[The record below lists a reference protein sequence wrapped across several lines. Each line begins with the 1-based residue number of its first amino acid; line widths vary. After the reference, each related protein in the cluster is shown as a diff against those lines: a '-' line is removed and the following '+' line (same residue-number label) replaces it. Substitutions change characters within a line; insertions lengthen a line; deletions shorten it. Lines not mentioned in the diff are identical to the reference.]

1 MELELKKETLCFYEF
16 STAATAVHE
25 EATETIVPDYCPD
38 IARIIDSDG
47 KVFLRGKDIQG
58 DKAIVTG
65 SVKVTVLFTPEGENG
80 IRNLEFSLPFNT
92 SLSNKDFE
100 HCQSLFARVHIQSI
114 ETKSLNPRKI
124 FTRVLLTVRLQGLK
138 STKADF
144 CTDISAQ
151 SALGIAQMARQ
162 ETLNLITAYTE
173 KDFTFTDEIAIP
185 AGKEAVLEILSCTIT
200 PSVQETKIF
209 GAKLIVKGILLAELL
224 YRSEQQ
230 GIASATAELPFSQ
243 IMEIE
248 ESPEDAAAAITL
260 QLSGMDYHIG
270 SDENPD
276 DRRRVTLAV
285 YLSAQACIR
294 RSVQFRCIS
303 DVYSTVYEVTPTMS
317 NLQCTGEINAFTR
330 RQSVRQTIEVG
341 VVPSAVLSTAISF
354 DEVNVSREDNT
365 AVLQTM
371 AHVKLLFLDEGGV
384 PLVAERQLECTCR
397 VEVSPECSCTASVR
411 YGGDLSV
418 AISSNGIEIRFS
430 ADFSVEAADRR
441 QLLGL
446 TDMTGDT
453 EHPKDTS
460 QLPSI
465 VLKVFDEDE
474 SLWDI
479 AKRYSTTA
487 EVIRAA
493 NDMEEDCACS
503 AGQLLLIPRKR

>member
-1 MELELKKETLCFYEF
+1 M
-16 STAATAVHE
+16 
-25 EATETIVPDYCPD
+25 
-38 IARIIDSDG
+38 
-47 KVFLRGKDIQG
+47 
-58 DKAIVTG
+58 
-65 SVKVTVLFTPEGENG
+65 
-80 IRNLEFSLPFNT
+80 
-92 SLSNKDFE
+92 
-100 HCQSLFARVHIQSI
+100 
-114 ETKSLNPRKI
+114 
-124 FTRVLLTVRLQGLK
+124 
-138 STKADF
+138 
-144 CTDISAQ
+144 
-151 SALGIAQMARQ
+151 
-162 ETLNLITAYTE
+162 
-173 KDFTFTDEIAIP
+173 
-185 AGKEAVLEILSCTIT
+185 
-200 PSVQETKIF
+200 
-209 GAKLIVKGILLAELL
+209 LAELL

-411 YGGDLSV
+411 YGGSFCCHFL
-418 AISSNGIEIRFS
+418 
-430 ADFSVEAADRR
+430 
-441 QLLGL
+441 QW
-446 TDMTGDT
+446 
-453 EHPKDTS
+453 H
-460 QLPSI
+460 
-465 VLKVFDEDE
+465 
-474 SLWDI
+474 
-479 AKRYSTTA
+479 
-487 EVIRAA
+487 
-493 NDMEEDCACS
+493 
-503 AGQLLLIPRKR
+503 

>member
-1 MELELKKETLCFYEF
+1 M
-16 STAATAVHE
+16 
-25 EATETIVPDYCPD
+25 
-38 IARIIDSDG
+38 
-47 KVFLRGKDIQG
+47 
-58 DKAIVTG
+58 
-65 SVKVTVLFTPEGENG
+65 
-80 IRNLEFSLPFNT
+80 
-92 SLSNKDFE
+92 
-100 HCQSLFARVHIQSI
+100 
-114 ETKSLNPRKI
+114 
-124 FTRVLLTVRLQGLK
+124 
-138 STKADF
+138 
-144 CTDISAQ
+144 
-151 SALGIAQMARQ
+151 
-162 ETLNLITAYTE
+162 
-173 KDFTFTDEIAIP
+173 
-185 AGKEAVLEILSCTIT
+185 
-200 PSVQETKIF
+200 
-209 GAKLIVKGILLAELL
+209 
-224 YRSEQQ
+224 
-230 GIASATAELPFSQ
+230 
-243 IMEIE
+243 
-248 ESPEDAAAAITL
+248 
-260 QLSGMDYHIG
+260 
-270 SDENPD
+270 
-276 DRRRVTLAV
+276 TLAV

-341 VVPSAVLSTAISF
+341 VVPSAVLSTAISY

-446 TDMTGDT
+446 TDMTVDT

>member
-1 MELELKKETLCFYEF
+1 MK
-16 STAATAVHE
+16 
-25 EATETIVPDYCPD
+25 
-38 IARIIDSDG
+38 
-47 KVFLRGKDIQG
+47 
-58 DKAIVTG
+58 
-65 SVKVTVLFTPEGENG
+65 
-80 IRNLEFSLPFNT
+80 LPFRPER
-92 SLSNKDFE
+92 KPFW
-100 HCQSLFARVHIQSI
+100 
-114 ETKSLNPRKI
+114 KSCPVPLPPAYRKRK
-124 FTRVLLTVRLQGLK
+124 F
-138 STKADF
+138 
-144 CTDISAQ
+144 
-151 SALGIAQMARQ
+151 
-162 ETLNLITAYTE
+162 
-173 KDFTFTDEIAIP
+173 
-185 AGKEAVLEILSCTIT
+185 
-200 PSVQETKIF
+200 F

-371 AHVKLLFLDEGGV
+371 AHVKLLFSGRRRRTSSGGTAAGMHLPGRGV
-384 PLVAERQLECTCR
+384 
-397 VEVSPECSCTASVR
+397 PECSCTASVR

-418 AISSNGIEIRFS
+418 AISPM
-430 ADFSVEAADRR
+430 ALKSVFRQTFCGSCGPPTVAGVDRYD
-441 QLLGL
+441 G
-446 TDMTGDT
+446 G
-453 EHPKDTS
+453 HGAS
-460 QLPSI
+460 
-465 VLKVFDEDE
+465 
-474 SLWDI
+474 
-479 AKRYSTTA
+479 KRYKPAPIHRIKS
-487 EVIRAA
+487 VRR
-493 NDMEEDCACS
+493 
-503 AGQLLLIPRKR
+503 G